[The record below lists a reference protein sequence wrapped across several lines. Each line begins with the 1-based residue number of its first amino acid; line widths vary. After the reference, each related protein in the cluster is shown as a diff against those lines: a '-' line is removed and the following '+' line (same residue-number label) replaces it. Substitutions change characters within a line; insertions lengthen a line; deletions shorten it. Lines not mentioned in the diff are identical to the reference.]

1 MQNFKQMVKNREG
14 FIMKKKL
21 ILLMLALSLTVTA
34 AGCKSKAKDQGETTE
49 KGNTD
54 KSKDKSATVETNEE
68 GKTVVKFKDGT
79 VTLGDYKGIEVPV
92 YEVNIDETAIDNLVK
107 SSLAGKSEEVTDGE
121 AILGDIVTIDFVGS
135 IDGVEFEGGTSKDY
149 SIELGSGDFIP
160 GFEDQMIGMKA
171 GENKDINVT
180 FPEDYGSAEY
190 AGKEAVFAV
199 TMNKISRAPELT
211 EDNVKELTDFDS
223 IKEYR
228 DDLTEKYTMQQ
239 EYSNRMQRENIAW
252 STVAANAVVDDV
264 SEDRVKEAVPVI
276 IESMERQ
283 AQNYGL
289 DYDTFMAQMVGLTE
303 EEDIDQFNQE
313 QAQMYV
319 EQRLTIDAIIKAEE
333 LELTEDEYK
342 AGCEIYVERFGLKDQ
357 AELEESLGEDTLRER
372 VQTDKVFDFIFD
384 HSVTPKETE
393 AETAQLSEESQD
405 ATE

>member
-1 MQNFKQMVKNREG
+1 
-14 FIMKKKL
+14 MKKKL